1 MEFGW
6 YLPALI
12 CCFEARASSCCKSSL
27 CDWLKTTGALDIVPG
42 AVVSIE
48 GSRRLAYNE
57 SPAFVGF
64 PEVSEAIE
72 PDETRSKA
80 KSFTMDRAT

>member
-12 CCFEARASSCCKSSL
+12 CCFEARASSCCKSSP
-27 CDWLKTTGALDIVPG
+27 CDRLKTTGALDIVPG
-42 AVVSIE
+42 AVVSTE

-57 SPAFVGF
+57 SPAFVVF
-64 PEVSEAIE
+64 SEVSEAIE
-72 PDETRSKA
+72 TGETRSEA
-80 KSFTMDRAT
+80 EGFAMDRAI